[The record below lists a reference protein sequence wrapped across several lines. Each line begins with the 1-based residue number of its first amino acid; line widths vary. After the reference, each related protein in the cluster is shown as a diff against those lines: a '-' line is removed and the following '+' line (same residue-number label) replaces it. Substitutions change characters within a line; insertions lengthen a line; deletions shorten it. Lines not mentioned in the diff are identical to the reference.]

1 MFRNF
6 LIVAITLITG
16 CATNPSQVV
25 SPRCNLL
32 ENCFD
37 RSRGAFLRFS

>member
-6 LIVAITLITG
+6 QVAAIALIAG

-25 SPRCNLL
+25 SPRCNLQDDV
-32 ENCFD
+32 F
-37 RSRGAFLRFS
+37 